1 MRRGRRGRATEGAP
15 DLRTLVRVLPDL
27 WPRDRADLRLRVV
40 VSLVLLVLAKAATI
54 VTPFFFRAAVDGLT
68 PGLAPGLAPSTAP
81 SAAEVALL
89 APVLLVAAYG
99 VARLMGVVVQQLRDI
114 VFARVGQHALRQ
126 LALRTFEHIH
136 RLSLGYHLSR
146 QTGALS
152 RIVDRGIKAIDFLLR
167 FLVFSIVPLFFELMI
182 VAVIFWIEF
191 GVWYFVVL
199 LVTIAFYVAFT
210 FSVTEWRVKIR
221 IRMNREDQ
229 DAHQKAVDSLLNY
242 ETVKYF
248 GAEAREAARYDGA
261 MRGYQDAAIKTAVSL
276 GLLNAGQAVIIVS
289 GLVAVMAM
297 TALEVQ
303 AGTMTVGSFVM
314 VNAFVIQITVPL
326 NFLGSAYREIRQALI
341 DMREMFELIDEA
353 PEVVDA
359 PGARALAVGE
369 GRVVFRTVD
378 FDYSSDRPILREVS
392 FDVPGGRSLAVVG
405 PSGAGKSTIFRLI
418 FRLYDVTG
426 GAVEIDGQDLRDVTQ
441 ASLRAAIGVVPQDT
455 VLFNDTIGYNIAYG
469 REGASRDEVVAA
481 ARAARIHDFIE
492 SLPEGYE
499 TAVGERGL
507 KLSGGEK
514 QRVAIARTIL
524 KDPPILILDEA
535 TSALDTPTEREI
547 QAELKRLGEN
557 RTVLMIAHRLSTV
570 VDADEIVV
578 LDRGRVV
585 ERGTHAALLAKGGQY
600 AEMWV
605 QQEREE
611 EVV

>member
-1 MRRGRRGRATEGAP
+1 MRRNRRRASTDGAP
-15 DLRTLVRVLPDL
+15 DLRTLARVMPDL

-40 VSLVLLVLAKAATI
+40 VSLVLLVVAKLATI
-54 VTPFFFRAAVDGLT
+54 VTPFFYRAAVDGL
-68 PGLAPGLAPSTAP
+68 APDATQA
-81 SAAEVALL
+81 ALL
-89 APVLLVAAYG
+89 TPVMLVAAYG
-99 VARLMGVVVQQLRDI
+99 FARLMGTVFQQLRDV

-126 LALRTFEHIH
+126 LALRTFNHIH
-136 RLSLGYHLSR
+136 RLSLSYHISR
-146 QTGALS
+146 RTGALS

-167 FLVFSIVPLFFELMI
+167 FLVFSIVPLFIELMI
-182 VAVIFWIEF
+182 VAVIFWTEF
-191 GVWYFVVL
+191 GFWYFAVL
-199 LVTIAFYVAFT
+199 LATIAAYVAFT

-221 IRMNREDQ
+221 ILMNQEDQ

-261 MRGYQDAAIKTAVSL
+261 MRGYQEMAVKTAVSL
-276 GLLNAGQAVIIVS
+276 GLLNAGQALIIVS

-341 DMREMFELIDEA
+341 DMREMYELTDEA
-353 PEVVDA
+353 PEIVDA
-359 PGARALAVGE
+359 PGAGALAVGE
-369 GRVVFRTVD
+369 GGVTFRDVD
-378 FDYSSDRPILREVS
+378 FGYGPDRQILHGVS
-392 FDVPGGRSLAVVG
+392 FSVPGGGSLAVVG

-426 GAVEIDGQDLRDVTQ
+426 GAVEIDGQDLRGVTQ
-441 ASLRAAIGVVPQDT
+441 ASLRATIGVVPQDT

-469 REGASRDEVVAA
+469 REGASHDEVIAA
-481 ARAARIHDFIE
+481 ARAASIHDFIE
-492 SLPEGYE
+492 SLPEGYD
-499 TAVGERGL
+499 TTVGERGL

-570 VDADEIVV
+570 VEADEIVV

-585 ERGTHAALLAKGGQY
+585 ERGTHAALLAEGGQY
-600 AEMWV
+600 AEMWAR
-605 QQEREE
+605 QEREE
-611 EVV
+611 QAV